1 MINRIVID
9 KLDDLIPLLVEQEYR
24 PEMDRNRNQFLYRG
38 MPRASYKISTSLYRN
53 CKDRQKTL
61 EPVILK
67 NFTKYA
73 AMEHPEIE
81 RSVWRQ
87 MFLGQHH
94 GLPTRLLDWSYSP
107 LVALH
112 FAVTETNMDKMENH
126 DCAMWR
132 MDMSEL
138 MTLLPEAYQSKLHEN
153 NTVVFS
159 ADMLDEVAPTLGV
172 YDSAMKDRA
181 MVIIEPPSMDLR
193 IINQYSFFSIVPGGM
208 EDVEAFLEEK
218 TERTYKYTIRRE
230 LRWRVR
236 DMLDQ
241 FNMSERIVYPGL
253 DGLSRWLAR
262 SYFVK

>member
-1 MINRIVID
+1 MINRILID

-38 MPRASYKISTSLYRN
+38 MPRASYRITTSLYRN
-53 CKDRQKTL
+53 CKGHQKEL

-94 GLPTRLLDWSYSP
+94 GLPTRLLDWSFSP

-112 FAVTETNMDKMENH
+112 FAVTESNMDKMERH
-126 DCAMWR
+126 DCALWR

-138 MTLLPEAYQSKLHEN
+138 MRLLPERFQNKLREN

-159 ADMLDEVAPTLGV
+159 ADMLAELAPNIGV
-172 YDSAMKDRA
+172 YDSAMQNSA
-181 MVIIEPPSMDLR
+181 MVIIEPPSIDLR
-193 IINQYSFFSIVPGGM
+193 IINQYSFFSIVPAGI
-208 EDVEAFLEEK
+208 EDVEAFLDAH
-218 TERTYKYTIRRE
+218 TEHTYKYTIRKE